1 MKKYLKK
8 EIENLLKQDE
18 GTLQEKVEEIEP
30 QNEVLFS
37 IKKGTN
43 KKFNLYA
50 VLVKD
55 NVVVNEQLLY
65 SSINHVDVINKL
77 KVVYGTLFLY
87 PQKSLDEILIIT
99 GIKK

>member
-18 GTLQEKVEEIEP
+18 NTLQEKAEETES
-30 QNEVLFS
+30 QNEILFS
-37 IKKGTN
+37 IKKGIN

-65 SSINHVDVINKL
+65 SSLNHVDTINKL
-77 KVVYGTLFLY
+77 KVVYSTMFLY
-87 PQKSLDEILIIT
+87 PQKSLDEILIIA